1 MMISFVVL
9 SAVSLYCW
17 AAIYTQGGL
26 WAFATIYGLFSSGV
40 NSLFPTDLSALTT
53 DMSKMG
59 VYMEMVYTVISFATL
74 TGTPIAGALISA
86 NGGRYLD
93 IEMFAVSLL
102 MIGGILL
109 VAARVSRTGWKLRV
123 RM

>member
-1 MMISFVVL
+1 MIPFVVL

-40 NSLFPTDLSALTT
+40 NSLFPTALSALTT
-53 DMSKMG
+53 DMTKIGVRMG
-59 VYMEMVYTVISFATL
+59 MVYTVISFATL

-86 NGGRYLD
+86 NSGHYLGM
-93 IEMFAVSLL
+93 EMFAASLL
-102 MIGGILL
+102 MVGGIML
-109 VAARVSRTGWKLRV
+109 VAARISRTGWKLRE